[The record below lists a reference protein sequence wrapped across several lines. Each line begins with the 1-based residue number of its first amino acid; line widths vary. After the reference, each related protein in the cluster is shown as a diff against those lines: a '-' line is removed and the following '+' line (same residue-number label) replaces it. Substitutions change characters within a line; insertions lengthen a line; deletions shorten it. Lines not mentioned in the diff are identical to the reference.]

1 MLLSLKDK
9 TAIVTGA
16 SRGIGHAIAVA
27 LAREGVR
34 LGLLSRTPPQL
45 DGEFIFEKCDMD
57 DLAGIPAV
65 VKSLCGKLGGVDFLI
80 NNAGTFLEST
90 VPETALAD
98 WERILRVNLTA
109 PFLVC
114 REVLP
119 QMIARKQGRIVNIA
133 SSSGVQGYLQQ
144 SAYCASKH
152 GLLGFARSLAIEARP
167 HNVHVYNLCP
177 GGVDT
182 DFIKGTYLGERL
194 KGQQM
199 IAPADIAEMVV
210 FLLQQPGNI
219 DLPEIIVRR
228 FASA

>member
-1 MLLSLKDK
+1 MLQPLKDK

-45 DGEFIFEKCDMD
+45 DGGFIFGKCDLD
-57 DLAGIPAV
+57 DPGGIPAA
-65 VKSLCGKLGGVDFLI
+65 VKSLCGKLGSVDFLI
-80 NNAGTFLEST
+80 NNAGIFLESS
-90 VPETALAD
+90 VPETPLAD

-109 PFLVC
+109 PFLMC

-133 SSSGVQGYLQQ
+133 STSSVQGYLQQ

-167 HNVHVYNLCP
+167 HNIHVYNLCP

-182 DFIKGTYLGERL
+182 DLIKGTCLGERL
-194 KGQQM
+194 RGQQM
-199 IAPADIAEMVV
+199 IAPVDIAEMVV
-210 FLLQQPGNI
+210 FLLQQPGNV

>member
-1 MLLSLKDK
+1 MSHSLKDK

-57 DLAGIPAV
+57 DLAGIPAA

-80 NNAGTFLEST
+80 NNAGTFVESS
-90 VPETALAD
+90 VPDTTLAD
-98 WERILRVNLTA
+98 WERVLRVNLTA

-119 QMIARKQGRIVNIA
+119 QMIVRRQGRIVNIA

-152 GLLGFARSLAIEARP
+152 GLLGFARSLAIEAKP
-167 HNVHVYNLCP
+167 HNIHVYNLCP

>member
-1 MLLSLKDK
+1 MIHSLKDK

-57 DLAGIPAV
+57 DLAGIPTA
-65 VKSLCGKLGGVDFLI
+65 VKSLGEKLGGVDFLI
-80 NNAGTFLEST
+80 NNAGIFLESNAH
-90 VPETALAD
+90 ETALAD

-109 PFLVC
+109 PFLMC

-144 SAYCASKH
+144 SADRKS
-152 GLLGFARSLAIEARP
+152 
-167 HNVHVYNLCP
+167 
-177 GGVDT
+177 
-182 DFIKGTYLGERL
+182 
-194 KGQQM
+194 
-199 IAPADIAEMVV
+199 VV
-210 FLLQQPGNI
+210 
-219 DLPEIIVRR
+219 
-228 FASA
+228 

>member
-1 MLLSLKDK
+1 MLHSLRDK
-9 TAIVTGA
+9 TAILTGA
-16 SRGIGHAIAVA
+16 NRGIGHAIAVA

-34 LGLLSRTPPQL
+34 LGLLSRTLPQL

-57 DLAGIPAV
+57 DPANIPAA

-80 NNAGTFLEST
+80 NNAGMFLESS
-90 VPETALAD
+90 VPETQLAD

-109 PFLVC
+109 PFLIC

-133 SSSGVQGYLQQ
+133 STSGVQGYLQQ

-152 GLLGFARSLAIEARP
+152 GLLGFGRSLAIEARP

-182 DFIKGTYLGERL
+182 DLIKGTYLGERL

>member
-1 MLLSLKDK
+1 MLQSLKDK
-9 TAIVTGA
+9 TAILTGA

-45 DGEFIFEKCDMD
+45 DCEFVFEPCDFGS
-57 DLAGIPAV
+57 LESVPAAMQ
-65 VKSLCGKLGGVDFLI
+65 SLCKKLGNVDFLI
-80 NNAGTFLEST
+80 NNAGVFLESA
-90 VPETALAD
+90 VAETPLAD

-119 QMIARKQGRIVNIA
+119 QMIARREGRIVNIA
-133 SSSGVQGYLQQ
+133 STSSVQGYLQQ
-144 SAYCASKH
+144 AAYCASKH
-152 GLLGFARSLAIEARP
+152 GLLGFARCLAIEARP

-177 GGVDT
+177 GGVET
-182 DFIKGTYLGERL
+182 DLIKGTYLGERL